1 MHHVTAADLAAQGLP
16 RATAYR
22 WHAAAL
28 ASGDYATATVE
39 TRTTAGRRR
48 KVRAL
53 VMDAATLQAVRE
65 TIAERREMRAAA

>member
-22 WHAAAL
+22 WHRLAL
-28 ASGDYATATVE
+28 ASGDYATTHVE
-39 TRTTAGRRR
+39 TRTTNGAVR

-53 VMDAATLQAVRE
+53 VMDAATLEAVRE
-65 TIAERREMRAAA
+65 TIAGRRTA